1 MKRFI
6 FPIDAVQARWIF
18 SPIRERLDVIQ
29 LLMKSVKVMLL
40 NLPLDKS
47 MEVGKIVLVVSK
59 MSRLF
64 FVSDEKIFSIYFPFF
79 VDTHSSDLVFTTP
92 HYGDI
97 DNRATSLI
105 LEIIQEKESMLSPD
119 FLRFSDHLID
129 VCCQDESVWA
139 LLRELLMHEDG
150 YLRYD
155 NDLIRSS
162 DFLHPRHHLDIFY
175 SSGSTFK
182 VGLKDGIEVDGF
194 TDILDLTTNP
204 FYLLPADS
212 EH

>member
-1 MKRFI
+1 M
-6 FPIDAVQARWIF
+6 V
-18 SPIRERLDVIQ
+18 Q

-40 NLPLDKS
+40 NLPMDKS
-47 MEVGKIVLVVSK
+47 IEAGKLVLIVSK

-64 FVSDEKIFSIYFPFF
+64 FVSNEKIFSIYFPFL
-79 VDTHSSDLVFTTP
+79 VDTQSSDVAFTSP
-92 HYGDI
+92 HYGSM

-105 LEIIQEKESMLSPD
+105 LEIIQERDSILSPD

-129 VCCQDESVWA
+129 ACCQDESVWT

-162 DFLHPRHHLDIFY
+162 KSLHPRHHLDIFY

-182 VGLKDGIEVDGF
+182 IGLKDELEVDGLA
-194 TDILDLTTNP
+194 DILDLTTNS
-204 FYLLPADS
+204 FYLHSAS
-212 EH
+212 GEH